1 MQLVT
6 QEDFITFSHNES
18 FKSQKIKANI
28 KPVTISMDV
37 HGKHFPLCKLG
48 QAGMLRVCIQVSSLK
63 LCWESDF
70 LLEVLCGFPQSLQG
84 AAIAQS
90 V

>member
-1 MQLVT
+1 MKASSLT
-6 QEDFITFSHNES
+6 
-18 FKSQKIKANI
+18 KIKANT

-48 QAGMLRVCIQVSSLK
+48 QAVLLLVCIQVSSLK
-63 LCWESDF
+63 LGWDSNF
-70 LLEVLCGFPQSLQG
+70 LIEVLCGFPQPIQG

-90 V
+90 A